1 MGQQQLL
8 LVILVVIIVGITT
21 IIAVNIM
28 GQGADN
34 ANRDAVRQ
42 DLISAATKIQP
53 LWERP
58 TIMRGADRDFNNLEI
73 PQIVEHLNIPSSSY
87 EVGDETVTNENG
99 IYSVEIESATSLKIT
114 GEPLSGGT
122 NLEITVTRQDETSN
136 WTFEISETSPD
147 SD

>member
-8 LVILVVIIVGITT
+8 LVILVVIIVGIST
-21 IIAVNIM
+21 IIAVNIL

-42 DLISAATKIQP
+42 DLISAATRIQP

-58 TIMRGADRDFNNLEI
+58 LMMGGSNRDFNNLEI
-73 PQIVEHLNIPSSSY
+73 SQIVEHLNFPSSSY

-99 IYSVEIESATSLKIT
+99 TYSVEIDDAVTLILV
-114 GEPLSGGT
+114 GEPRSGGE
-122 NLEITVTRQDETSN
+122 NIVVTVTKNEDNQQWSY
-136 WTFEISETSPD
+136 EISDVSED
-147 SD
+147 